1 MTMNILVVDDSALM
15 RAMIA
20 RILMLTGLD
29 VSAVSFAGNGEQA
42 LSVMSEQWIDLV
54 LADINMPVMDGLTM
68 VRAMRADEALRNTP
82 VIVVSTEGSQSKLE
96 QLNTLGVAA
105 VVHKPFAPEDLVRAV
120 NGVLHES
127 VR

>member
-15 RAMIA
+15 RSMIA

-54 LADINMPVMDGLTM
+54 LADINMPVMDGLAM
-68 VRAMRADEALRNTP
+68 VRAMRADVALRNIP

-96 QLNTLGVAA
+96 QINTLGVAA